1 MGGDRHLSQI
11 CVAQDFHSAFVEAAG
26 ILRGHGSILHPLM
39 SSRLMQRKFSE
50 PNTYI
55 DGLPS
60 RDCQEELYDDVEV
73 SEPTVVVSTWIVC
86 VCGGGRWG
94 VHTITVNCPQDK
106 QFLQGHLLCM
116 GLYVTHLTGDLS
128 RKHHLATCSDQDGRG

>member
-1 MGGDRHLSQI
+1 
-11 CVAQDFHSAFVEAAG
+11 
-26 ILRGHGSILHPLM
+26 M

-73 SEPTVVVSTWIVC
+73 SEPMMAVVSTWT
-86 VCGGGRWG
+86 GGGGITNSQTVPKTSSSQSPTGPSFVHG
-94 VHTITVNCPQDK
+94 VACDSPNWRPI
-106 QFLQGHLLCM
+106 
-116 GLYVTHLTGDLS
+116 
-128 RKHHLATCSDQDGRG
+128 